1 MPKETFLNLAADKQE
16 RIMAAAKIEFSRVSL
31 QDASIA
37 KIIKLAGISRGSFYQ
52 YFEDKEDLYYYYFE
66 SLRKNSAQSLE
77 RQLERHQG
85 DLFAAAKEYF
95 KIWVTEA
102 FESDNTN
109 FYRNLFMH
117 MDYRGTS
124 RVSPDIA
131 KDVDLHEKHRKRAEA
146 QQNKV
151 SEIMDII
158 DTDLLNITD
167 EKEIVLLIKV
177 IIGMMF
183 SSVNHA
189 FKLEMMNLPVDLV
202 EIKKEYNMKLDWMQ
216 FGVVKKEEK

>member
-1 MPKETFLNLAADKQE
+1 MPKETFFNLGKEKQE
-16 RIMAAAKIEFSRVSL
+16 RIMTAAKVEFSRAPL

-37 KIIKLAGISRGSFYQ
+37 KIIKMAEISRGSFYQ
-52 YFEDKEDLYYYYFE
+52 YFEDKEDLYYHYFE
-66 SLRKNSAQSLE
+66 SLRKSSAQSLE
-77 RQLERHQG
+77 RQLELHQG

-95 KIWVTEA
+95 KIWVSEA
-102 FESDNTN
+102 FESENTN
-109 FYRNLFMH
+109 FYRNLFMN

-131 KDVDLHEKHRKRAEA
+131 KDVEFHEKHRKREEA
-146 QQNKV
+146 QKNKV
-151 SEIMDII
+151 AKIMDII
-158 DTDLLNITD
+158 DMELLNLKD
-167 EKEIVLLIKV
+167 ESEIVLLIKV

-189 FKLEMMNLPVDLV
+189 FKLEMLQLPVDLA